1 MESLKQT
8 IKDNKPNITDSS
20 VNTYYSVLT
29 NLHKKIFPD
38 KVFSIEDFQDAE
50 NVLNYLQDTTPKIR
64 KTKLSAIAT
73 IVYNPKYTAQMEAD
87 TEFTK
92 KEIITSK
99 KNPKQEENSVDMSE
113 VTKLL
118 GDLKRDADHA
128 YKKES
133 PTIADLQTIQNYI
146 LLALTGGVFFP
157 PRRSKDWS
165 DFKIKNINKD
175 EDNYIEKNEFVFN
188 SYKTVKTH
196 KQQRQP
202 ITKAVMTILRK
213 WIKTNPT
220 DYLLF
225 DSNMGEMT
233 PVKITQ
239 RLNKL
244 FEGKKIST
252 SALRHSYLTDKYGGS
267 IDEINEVANTMV
279 AMGSSVA
286 MLPVYVKL

>member
-128 YKKES
+128 Y
-133 PTIADLQTIQNYI
+133 
-146 LLALTGGVFFP
+146 
-157 PRRSKDWS
+157 
-165 DFKIKNINKD
+165 
-175 EDNYIEKNEFVFN
+175 
-188 SYKTVKTH
+188 
-196 KQQRQP
+196 
-202 ITKAVMTILRK
+202 
-213 WIKTNPT
+213 
-220 DYLLF
+220 
-225 DSNMGEMT
+225 
-233 PVKITQ
+233 
-239 RLNKL
+239 
-244 FEGKKIST
+244 
-252 SALRHSYLTDKYGGS
+252 
-267 IDEINEVANTMV
+267 
-279 AMGSSVA
+279 
-286 MLPVYVKL
+286 